1 MQSLQKPK
9 KIIFKDSNLASHM
22 FLAKPKDDL
31 RKDQRLMEM
40 ATALNRCF
48 GGS

>member
-9 KIIFKDSNLASHM
+9 KIVFNGSNGLPHI

-40 ATALNRCF
+40 ATALNR
-48 GGS
+48 